1 MVTVERYIR
10 DYISFEMSARRLYG
24 EDFVAGEVI
33 RYVAEGIYAFQLIWG
48 EDSGVFLVKP
58 LDHALVRSCETP
70 FGIMFSYDGTR
81 NAKYSEDETLVL
93 PIDVIR
99 DIKIDSIDG

>member
-1 MVTVERYIR
+1 MEAVERYIR
-10 DYISFEMSARRLYG
+10 DFISFEMSARRLYG
-24 EDFVAGEVI
+24 EDFVVGEVMHF
-33 RYVAEGIYAFQLIWG
+33 VAKGIYAFQLIWG
-48 EDSGVFLVKP
+48 EDNGVFLVKP
-58 LDHALVRSCETP
+58 LDHSLVRGHETP